1 MAKKLFAVFC
11 AAILALSLAAC
22 SKDTKATVT
31 TKDDTIETV
40 SSNGGFLV
48 ETGDYVYFLNG
59 EVSAA
64 KYKTGEITKGALVRV
79 RKADIAAGNTADCD
93 IIVSKL
99 VVSDDK
105 DAGIYLYG
113 GYFYYAAPSTENDS
127 KGEVKTEK
135 ILFFRTKADGSDT
148 SKSIAG
154 RDFDKSVDFRFVQSG
169 DNVYLVVKDSSEIY
183 VYDAIAR
190 EELFSYTDTKSSVQE
205 FIFSSDAGDAA
216 AFFSIKPV
224 NKFTYPDEDDDN
236 RQTENYYEVYALRF
250 GADKAEVTKEL
261 VLDGIGTSV
270 NGNTENKGVYLNG
283 ATFDLIRYTNGVLYY
298 SVTSLDTTTS
308 ELKLYNYVEKA
319 NLTEANSL
327 KYNDKTTHVTMNYG
341 DGVADSAFGDSSMIL
356 SVNEILY
363 VNSDQGLM
371 LYDYTMT
378 GDGNKPYGATRILY
392 NDQIKG
398 ATLDFIV
405 REGAD
410 DYLYYHNGNVYY
422 KVNYTEIKDGK
433 HTTAEAFRINTFD
446 VNTSWYKPEVVA
458 FTSGNETHYAFIAT
472 YSDDTFRSY
481 VYVIDTTAE
490 KAEYEEFCKEKDDD
504 GNVTGE
510 KSDEDK
516 AKFYEATTKTK
527 EKYELVAKTLLGK
540 MTSDDA
546 KTVEDALNED

>member
-1 MAKKLFAVFC
+1 M
-11 AAILALSLAAC
+11 
-22 SKDTKATVT
+22 
-31 TKDDTIETV
+31 
-40 SSNGGFLV
+40 
-48 ETGDYVYFLNG
+48 
-59 EVSAA
+59 
-64 KYKTGEITKGALVRV
+64 
-79 RKADIAAGNTADCD
+79 
-93 IIVSKL
+93 
-99 VVSDDK
+99 
-105 DAGIYLYG
+105 
-113 GYFYYAAPSTENDS
+113 
-127 KGEVKTEK
+127 
-135 ILFFRTKADGSDT
+135 
-148 SKSIAG
+148 
-154 RDFDKSVDFRFVQSG
+154 
-169 DNVYLVVKDSSEIY
+169 
-183 VYDAIAR
+183 
-190 EELFSYTDTKSSVQE
+190 
-205 FIFSSDAGDAA
+205 
-216 AFFSIKPV
+216 
-224 NKFTYPDEDDDN
+224 
-236 RQTENYYEVYALRF
+236 
-250 GADKAEVTKEL
+250 
-261 VLDGIGTSV
+261 
-270 NGNTENKGVYLNG
+270 
-283 ATFDLIRYTNGVLYY
+283 
-298 SVTSLDTTTS
+298 TSLDTTTS
-308 ELKLYNYVEKA
+308 VLKLYNYVEKA